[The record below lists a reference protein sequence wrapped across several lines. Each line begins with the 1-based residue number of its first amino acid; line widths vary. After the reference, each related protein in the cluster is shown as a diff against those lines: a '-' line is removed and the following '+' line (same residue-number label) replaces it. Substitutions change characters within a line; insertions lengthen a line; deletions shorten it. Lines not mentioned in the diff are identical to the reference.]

1 MNDALYGPAGF
12 YRVTGAPGRH
22 FRTAAHTGTVWAEA
36 ITRLVGL
43 VDDALGRPDE
53 FSVVEIGAGGGELL
67 AGLATLAPARWSLLG
82 VDVAPRPA
90 ELPARVH
97 WQAEPPDAVG
107 GVLIAVEWLDV
118 VPVDVV
124 ERGDDDVRLVEV
136 NSSGEERL
144 GPVLAESD
152 RDWLA
157 RWWPLPD
164 VGDRAEVGRP
174 RDEAWR
180 DAVARMD
187 RGVALAVDY
196 AAVPSRD
203 VAGTLTGYMEGR
215 QVAPVP
221 DGSMDLTAHVLF
233 ESLAADTETV
243 LLSQREA
250 LRRLGVE
257 GRRPPYDG
265 DAASYLSGLSRAGD
279 EAELIDPSGLGGFTW
294 LVQAIGTRNPMA
306 PDSAVQGS
314 PT

>member
-12 YRVTGAPGRH
+12 YRAAGAPGRH

-36 ITRLVGL
+36 ITRLVDL

-53 FSVVEIGAGGGELL
+53 FTVVEIGAGGGELL
-67 AGLATLAPARWSLLG
+67 VGIATVAPEHWSLVG
-82 VDVAPRPA
+82 VDVAPRPDA
-90 ELPARVH
+90 LQARVD
-97 WQAEPPDAVG
+97 WRADLPESVV

-124 ERGDDDVRLVEV
+124 ERGDDDLRVVEV

-144 GPVLAESD
+144 GPVVVGPD
-152 RDWLA
+152 RDWLE
-157 RWWPLPD
+157 RWWPLAD

-174 RDEAWR
+174 RDEAWQN
-180 DAVARMD
+180 AVARMD

-196 AAVPSRD
+196 AAAPARD
-203 VAGTLTGYMEGR
+203 VAGTLTGYKDGW
-215 QVAPVP
+215 QVVPVP
-221 DGSMDLTAHVLF
+221 DGSMDVTAHVLF
-233 ESLAADTETV
+233 ESLGADSETV

-250 LRRLGVE
+250 LRRLGVG

-265 DAASYLSGLSRAGD
+265 DATSYLSGLSRAGD

-306 PDSAVQGS
+306 PDSPVQGS